1 MRVVRTLCG
10 AALLGLAAAAGIAF
24 AFAQRAN
31 FSADAPTANVS
42 ADTTTIAEQYLLS
55 AANQERAAR
64 GLQLLRRDPDLARSA
79 AAHAHEMATRGSI
92 SHQFPG
98 EPDLSQ
104 RGASAGVAFSSISE
118 NVARAPSAVE
128 IHDLW
133 MHSEHHREN
142 LLDPAIDSAGI
153 SVVEVNGEL
162 YAVEDFVKTVRA
174 VSLGEQ
180 ESAIAS
186 LVAKGGVSLAN
197 DPATVSA
204 ARATCAMAS
213 GFAGARRPLFV
224 MRFTSDNLNELPDQ
238 LKTRLT
244 SGRYR
249 QAAVGACASTDRS
262 AFTSYSLAVLLY
274 P

>member
-1 MRVVRTLCG
+1 ML
-10 AALLGLAAAAGIAF
+10 ALAAAAGL
-24 AFAQRAN
+24 
-31 FSADAPTANVS
+31 APAVALQSYLDNGTV
-42 ADTTTIAEQYLLS
+42 AEQYLLS
-55 AANQERAAR
+55 AANQERASR
-64 GLQLLRRDPDLARSA
+64 GLQLLHRDPDLARSA
-79 AAHAHEMATRGSI
+79 AAHAREMASRGEI

-104 RGASAGVAFSSISE
+104 RGADAGVAFSSISE
-118 NVARAPSAVE
+118 NVAQASSAAE

-142 LLDPAIDSAGI
+142 ILDPAIDAAGI
-153 SVVEVNGEL
+153 SVVEQNGEV
-162 YAVEDFVKTVRA
+162 YAVEDFVKTVPV

-186 LVAKGGVSLAN
+186 LVVKEAAIALAS

-204 ARATCAMAS
+204 ARATCTLAT
-213 GFAGARRPLFV
+213 GFAGTRRPLFV
-224 MRFTSDNLNELPDQ
+224 MRFTSDNLNQLPDQ
-238 LKTRLT
+238 LKTRLA

-249 QAAVGACASTDRS
+249 QAAVGACASMGRS
-262 AFTSYSLAVLLY
+262 AFTSYNFAVLLY